1 MDIVMTAHT
10 MNIESSHDTAMNIM
24 YVLMGI
30 MFILDIGMLYAHV
43 GMHRRVLALEAE
55 LASRK

>member
-1 MDIVMTAHT
+1 MNIVQTAHT

-24 YVLMGI
+24 YILMGI
-30 MFILDIGMLYAHV
+30 MFIFDIAMLYAHV
-43 GMHRRVLALEAE
+43 AMHRKVKVLEAE

>member
-1 MDIVMTAHT
+1 MTAHT

-24 YVLMGI
+24 YILMAI
-30 MFILDIGMLYAHV
+30 MFVFDVAMLWAHV
-43 GMHRRVLALEAE
+43 GMHRRVKALEAE

>member
-1 MDIVMTAHT
+1 MNIVMTAHT

-24 YVLMGI
+24 YILMGI
-30 MFILDIGMLYAHV
+30 MFVFDVAMLWAHV
-43 GMHRRVLALEAE
+43 GMHRRVKALEAE